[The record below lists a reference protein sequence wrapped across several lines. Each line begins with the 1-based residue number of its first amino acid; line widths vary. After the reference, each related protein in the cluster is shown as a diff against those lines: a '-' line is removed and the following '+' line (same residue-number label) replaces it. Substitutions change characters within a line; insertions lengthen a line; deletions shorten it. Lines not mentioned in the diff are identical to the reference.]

1 MTNNIQ
7 AEKID
12 LIKIIASTDDS
23 DLLHRIREVV
33 EDTAHGLSGLV
44 EEPAERL
51 DLEQL
56 KKEQG
61 YLTENV
67 AVLHGQWFT
76 DDDYFELLQ
85 MLD

>member
-33 EDTAHGLSGLV
+33 EDTAHGLWGFV
-44 EEPAERL
+44 EEPAMQI

-56 KKEQG
+56 KSEQG
-61 YLTENV
+61 YLTENI
-67 AVLHGQWFT
+67 AALHGQWFT

>member
-1 MTNNIQ
+1 MTNSIQ
-7 AEKID
+7 TEKID

-44 EEPAERL
+44 EEPAMQI

-56 KKEQG
+56 KSEQG
-61 YLTENV
+61 YLTEHV
-67 AVLHGQWFT
+67 ATLHGQWFI

>member
-33 EDTAHGLSGLV
+33 EDTTHGLSGLV
-44 EEPAERL
+44 EEPAMQI

-56 KKEQG
+56 KSEQG
-61 YLTENV
+61 YVTENV
-67 AVLHGQWFT
+67 TALHGQWFT